1 MLKGWYQNNCK
12 LDDWTSLYI
21 EGLFGWRG
29 KEVGEQKVF
38 LVFSCMFLVGRL
50 EKWRNEKLI
59 CLAMKKNEMMKSKV
73 DINLFICPYY
83 II

>member
-1 MLKGWYQNNCK
+1 M
-12 LDDWTSLYI
+12 YI

-38 LVFSCMFLVGRL
+38 LVFSCMFLVGRI
-50 EKWRNEKLI
+50 EKWRDEKLI
-59 CLAMKKNEMMKSKV
+59 YLAVKKNERMKNKAG
-73 DINLFICPYY
+73 INLLICPYY